1 MKNHNTTFLLLFA
14 FLILITSMTV
24 FRLDLTNEVG
34 RLALIT
40 GAATS
45 GTGQVNITAVTNVA
59 VTLSGDVN
67 FGSGY
72 VNESNNTAN
81 VTSETAYTSATA
93 WINTTAAWIVNTN
106 ITINNTG
113 DTFVNITVAA
123 NQSVSS
129 WLGGTSPDA
138 RLKFVDNE
146 AGSCTGSYPANY
158 SIQPNATTQNVCTS
172 TILGQGMDY
181 TQSSDTI
188 ATYVMMLLPKN
199 MAKGTRSTT
208 LTFTAT
214 ANQ

>member
-1 MKNHNTTFLLLFA
+1 MKHRKTTLLLSFIFLLLIMS
-14 FLILITSMTV
+14 LTV
-24 FRLDLTNEVG
+24 FRLDLLNDFG
-34 RLALIT
+34 RITLIT

-45 GTGQVNITAVTNVA
+45 GTGQINITAVTNVA

-81 VTSETAYTSATA
+81 VTSETAYTSATG
-93 WINTTAAWIVNTN
+93 WINTTAAWVVNTN
-106 ITINNTG
+106 ITLNNTG

-123 NQSVSS
+123 NQSVAT
-129 WLGGTSPDA
+129 WLGGTGPDA

-146 AGSCTGSYPANY
+146 AGSCTGTYSANY
-158 SIQPNATTQNVCTS
+158 SVQPNATTQNVCTS
-172 TILGQGMDY
+172 TTLGQGLDY